1 MIANIYRL
9 EGGERVRF
17 EDDPRFI
24 ARKTEQ
30 LLADKGIADEI
41 FLGPE
46 FEFYVLDN
54 AAFKNDVNHMEV
66 YLDSSQAD
74 WNSGLKEGGSGLTIP
89 PQVAVTTLIT
99 PLTAA
104 TVCGT
109 KSRPTETGL
118 TRCLQRPAR
127 LNFCACL
134 T

>member
-118 TRCLQRPAR
+118 TRCLQ
-127 LNFCACL
+127 
-134 T
+134 